1 MKTLSLPLYSPE
13 DRPLFEGGMPPGPE
27 VDSERGPRVPP
38 AAAGEISGL
47 PPTILEED
55 SNNLPMADLEF
66 PLLSSFNLS
75 NAAAVEA
82 VEVAPPMRLAMA
94 SAAAAAASGEPPLL
108 VVCCCTMFLRNSLYM
123 EAVSMPPGVAV
134 EAIPLGEEVLT
145 AGAASAE
152 ASVVAALAALL
163 LFSLPDELLEAGGGL
178 AAVFGIKRG
187 SLGGTG
193 EGNAP
198 PREAIEAA
206 KGFMKGAAPDMVAS
220 WLIHCWRMAA
230 CSNGFIS
237 QALSA
242 EAAAAEAELAA
253 PAAAA
258 TGEDPGKDPN
268 GGCK

>member
-1 MKTLSLPLYSPE
+1 MPAPDTPE
-13 DRPLFEGGMPPGPE
+13 A
-27 VDSERGPRVPP
+27 DSERGPRGPP
-38 AAAGEISGL
+38 AAADEISGL
-47 PPTILEED
+47 PTNFEED

-82 VEVAPPMRLAMA
+82 VEAAPPMRLAMA

-108 VVCCCTMFLRNSLYM
+108 VVCCCTMFLRNSLYI
-123 EAVSMPPGVAV
+123 EAVSMPPGPA
-134 EAIPLGEEVLT
+134 AADAALGEEVLT

-152 ASVVAALAALL
+152 ASVVAALLLLL
-163 LFSLPDELLEAGGGL
+163 LFSLPDELFEGGGL

-198 PREAIEAA
+198 PREAMEAA
-206 KGFMKGAAPDMVAS
+206 RGFMKGAAPDMVAN

-230 CSNGFIS
+230 CSKGFIS
-237 QALSA
+237 QALSAAPAAA

-258 TGEDPGKDPN
+258 GEDPGKDPK